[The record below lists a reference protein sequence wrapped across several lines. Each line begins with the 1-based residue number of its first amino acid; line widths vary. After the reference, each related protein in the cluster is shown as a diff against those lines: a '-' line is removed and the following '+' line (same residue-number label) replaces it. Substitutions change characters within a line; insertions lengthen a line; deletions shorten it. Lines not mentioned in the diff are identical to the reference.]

1 MLRQN
6 PVRLTRDHSGSAR
19 HVREAESGQGD
30 RRRLTAGHVLSQL
43 YSRWVSESEQVTR
56 EPVIPFG
63 GHAGLPPAGPDPG
76 ERGPEEAISSA
87 QARSRHCSL
96 VDGELL
102 AQGQVREGE
111 LAMAA
116 DDEEE
121 EPELG
126 VRG

>member
-1 MLRQN
+1 M
-6 PVRLTRDHSGSAR
+6 DAR
-19 HVREAESGQGD
+19 RAPERVG
-30 RRRLTAGHVLSQL
+30 
-43 YSRWVSESEQVTR
+43 
-56 EPVIPFG
+56 G
-63 GHAGLPPAGPDPG
+63 GHPSDQSFDLRMDGRTSSRAARELGPVVAEAAPLPAQDGVRRHDHEGLPPAGPDPG